1 MPFQNLED
9 FLLGIIAILIAISF
23 HEFAHGQVASFL
35 GDPTPRSQGRLTLNP
50 LAHLDLLGTLLLV
63 VAGFGWAKPVEV
75 NPFYFHGNRQ
85 QGMMLVGAAGPV
97 MNLLLAF
104 GGAMGM
110 AATVGHQPYV
120 FRFFYFLLMYNVV
133 LAVFNL
139 IPLPPLDGSRIV
151 AGLLPPAARQSY
163 YQIERYGPLILLV
176 LVFFNIIGRILGPVV
191 SALGNFLLNVV
202 GLKYF

>member
-1 MPFQNLED
+1 MPFTSLQDL
-9 FLLGIIAILIAISF
+9 LLGIIAILIALSF

-35 GDPTPRSQGRLTLNP
+35 GDPTPKSQGRLTLNP

-75 NPFYFHGNRQ
+75 NPFHFRGNRQ

-104 GGAMGM
+104 AGALGM
-110 AATVGHQPYV
+110 AATIGHQVYI
-120 FRFFYFLLMYNVV
+120 FRFFSFVLLYNIV

-151 AGLLPPAARQSY
+151 AGLLPSTARQRY

-176 LVFFNIIGRILGPVV
+176 LVFFGVIGRILNPLVNIL
-191 SALGNFLLNVV
+191 SNFFLQLV
-202 GLKYF
+202 GLAYF